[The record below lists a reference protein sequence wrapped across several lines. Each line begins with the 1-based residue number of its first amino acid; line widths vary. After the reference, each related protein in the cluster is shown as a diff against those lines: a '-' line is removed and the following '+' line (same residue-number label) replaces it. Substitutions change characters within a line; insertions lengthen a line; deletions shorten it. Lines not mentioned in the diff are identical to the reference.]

1 MFDVQNIY
9 QFFIK
14 QSNSEC
20 FCLNVLEVM
29 YIIVFLLEVWFFFE
43 VLILQKG
50 PKTLAAKGLPNIPIF
65 QDEVLKVLVTKVLCM
80 FYRQKPSLKLNQHW

>member
-29 YIIVFLLEVWFFFE
+29 YIVFFVGSLFLFE

-65 QDEVLKVLVTKVLCM
+65 QDEVLKVLVTKVFCM
-80 FYRQKPSLKLNQHW
+80 FYRQKPSLKVNQHW